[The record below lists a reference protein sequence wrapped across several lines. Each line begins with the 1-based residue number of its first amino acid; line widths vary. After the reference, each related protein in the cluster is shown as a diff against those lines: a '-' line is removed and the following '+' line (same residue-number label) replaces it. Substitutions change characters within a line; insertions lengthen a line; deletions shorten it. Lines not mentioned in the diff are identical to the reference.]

1 MMSSYER
8 YVYVETTNEVD
19 EHILDDPGNFE
30 CYTLKGATELLNDK
44 QNLVDDLLR
53 NGEYERRM
61 HCKFKR
67 EALSL
72 AKENEKLK
80 SKVDDKEVAVEVETE
95 KLMDKVFD
103 LIEEKIKHAQECY
116 ADERA
121 DRNYYRGQLSI
132 LRELKKELEG

>member
-1 MMSSYER
+1 MSSYER

-19 EHILDDPGNFE
+19 EHILDEAGNFE

-95 KLMDKVFD
+95 KLMEKIFS
-103 LIEEKIKHAQECY
+103 LIDEKIKYAEKCY
-116 ADERA
+116 ANERS
-121 DRNYYRGQLSI
+121 DKSYYHGQLSI
-132 LRELKKELEG
+132 LRELKKELKE